1 VLLEKVRN
9 ASNLYTTWVKR
20 AIVHP
25 MYEKAWEKND
35 IAILEMEDEIKI
47 TGIQHDYAK
56 INML

>member
-1 VLLEKVRN
+1 
-9 ASNLYTTWVKR
+9 
-20 AIVHP
+20 